1 MPNRRTASRWLN
13 LSREAVRRERFWV
26 SLAVGAA
33 WATGWGGG

>member
-1 MPNRRTASRWLN
+1 MPNRRAASRWLAPA
-13 LSREAVRRERFWV
+13 RGAVRRERFRV